1 MRQRLPK
8 MLVVLLCLAV
18 LAVGVWH
25 KEGYHMDELLSF
37 ELANAR
43 FTPWIVPTQPEGR
56 LEKFVKN
63 EIEGDSAG
71 ETFGNLAETVKD
83 VLQNRGGSKMLS
95 YKADV
100 YEEPVWIS
108 AEEFREYITVDK
120 GDDFQYLSVYF
131 NVKDDNHPPVHFML
145 LHTMPSLWKGT
156 VSPFLGCFIN
166 LVAVAGILILLMGL
180 GRRLMGPEQGTAL
193 GVLAALLYGLSAGA
207 MATTL
212 LIRMYA
218 LVAFFCVAFFFIH
231 VQKWQEEAFGQK
243 NKLLILVT
251 VLGFLTQYFFL
262 FYCLLLA
269 AVTGVL
275 LAASKR
281 YKELFRYVRSMVTA
295 AVIGVALFPFS
306 VSDVFSSGRGVEALN
321 NLSEGFSG
329 YGARLKAFYQILEGR
344 TFGVL
349 FTPLL
354 LAALLLFWYAI
365 FSKKPLWE
373 QKQKGIWW
381 MLCIPVPGYFLLVS
395 RMSPYLVDRYMMPI
409 FPFVILLVSALLMQG
424 LAWLLPER
432 MAGRERGKQAVI
444 LAVGG
449 LLTIWQFAGILHY
462 DGTYLYTGYAAQEAV
477 ARAYSDV
484 PCICV
489 YEGVGYY
496 ENLIEFTSYEK
507 TLLVKPEELSQRR
520 DKESVTSLDRVVVL
534 LKPGVD
540 DAGIAQ
546 TMQEEYGFT
555 LEKWLFLE
563 SVHGDRAALFT
574 KATAD

>member
-145 LHTMPSLWKGT
+145 LHTMSSLWKGT

-218 LVAFFCVAFFFIH
+218 LVAFFCVAFFSIH

-329 YGARLKAFYQILEGR
+329 YGARLKTFYQILEGR

>member
-145 LHTMPSLWKGT
+145 LHTMSSLWKGT

>member
-1 MRQRLPK
+1 MRQRLTEI
-8 MLVVLLCLAV
+8 LVVLLCLTV
-18 LAVGVWH
+18 LAVGVGH

-63 EIEGDSAG
+63 EIEGDSLR
-71 ETFGNLAETVKD
+71 ETLGNLTETVKD
-83 VLQNRGGSKMLS
+83 VLENRGGSKMLS

-108 AEEFREYITVDK
+108 AEEFLEYITVDER
-120 GDDFQYLSVYF
+120 DDFQYLSVYF
-131 NVKDDNHPPVHFML
+131 NVKDDNHPPVFFML
-145 LHTMPSLWKGT
+145 LHTMSSLFKGT
-156 VSPFLGCFIN
+156 VCPLLGCFIN
-166 LVAVAGILILLMGL
+166 LAAVAGILILLMGL
-180 GRRLMGPEQGTAL
+180 GRRLMGPKYGRIL
-193 GVLAALLYGLSAGA
+193 GILAALLYGLSAGA

-218 LVAFFCVAFFFIH
+218 MVAFFCVAFFSIH
-231 VQKWQEEAFGQK
+231 VKKWQEEGFAQK

-251 VLGFLTQYFFL
+251 ILGFLTQYFFL
-262 FYCLLLA
+262 FYCLILA
-269 AVTGVL
+269 AVTGAL
-275 LAASKR
+275 LAALGR
-281 YKELFRYVRSMVTA
+281 YKELLRYVRSMVTA

-306 VSDVFSSGRGVEALN
+306 VSDVFSSGRGVEALE

-329 YGARLKAFYQILEGR
+329 YGTRLFAFWEILEGR

-349 FTPLL
+349 LLPLVI
-354 LAALLLFWYAI
+354 AAILLFLCAI
-365 FSKKPLWE
+365 LRRKPLQE
-373 QKQKGIWW
+373 PKQKGLWW
-381 MLCIPVPGYFLLVS
+381 MLCIPVCGYFLLAA

-409 FPFVILLVSALLMQG
+409 FPFVILLVSALFMQG
-424 LAWLLPER
+424 LVWLLPER
-432 MAGRERGKQAVI
+432 MAGREWGKQAVI

-449 LLTIWQFAGILHY
+449 LLTIWQFLGILHY

-477 ARAYSDV
+477 AGAYSDV

-496 ENLIEFTSYEK
+496 ENLTEFTSYEK

-540 DAGIAQ
+540 DVQIER
-546 TMQEEYGFT
+546 TMQEEYGFA